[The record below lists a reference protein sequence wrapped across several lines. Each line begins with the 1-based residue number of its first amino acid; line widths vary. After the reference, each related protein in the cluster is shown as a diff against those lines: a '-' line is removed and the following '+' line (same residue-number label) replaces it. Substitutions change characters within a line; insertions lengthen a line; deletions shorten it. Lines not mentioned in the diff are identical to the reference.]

1 MPESIHLYRSIG
13 EARELCR
20 TGEQREEKSAV
31 GSQLN
36 LQPNDP
42 TCSFCHA
49 SCFTIDLD
57 AFLLAL
63 KQE

>member
-1 MPESIHLYRSIG
+1 MPESIYLYRSIG

-20 TGEQREEKSAV
+20 TREQREEKSAV

-42 TCSFCHA
+42 NCSFCHG
-49 SCFTIDLD
+49 SYFTTDLE